1 MPTILVVDDS
11 QTMRDNVKELL
22 LKEGFDVVEAESG
35 EQGLEMMGLHKVSL
49 IISDLNMPGMD
60 GLTMCSHI
68 KQQGYN
74 VPIFML
80 TTQANPELKVKAKEY
95 GVLAWMV
102 KPYKSETLIGGIR
115 KVLAMGGTGGDA

>member
-35 EQGLEMMGLHKVSL
+35 EQGLEMMGLHKVNL

-60 GLTMCSHI
+60 GLTMCGHI

-80 TTQANPELKVKAKEY
+80 TTQANPELKIKAKDY

-102 KPYKSETLIGGIR
+102 KPYKADALTQGIR
-115 KVLAMGGTGGDA
+115 KVLGMRIGNAPE

>member
-35 EQGLEMMGLHKVSL
+35 EQGLEMMGLHKVNL

-80 TTQANPELKVKAKEY
+80 TTQANPELKIKAKEY

-102 KPYKSETLIGGIR
+102 KPYKADALTQGIR
-115 KVLAMGGTGGDA
+115 KVLGMRIGNSTE

>member
-1 MPTILVVDDS
+1 
-11 QTMRDNVKELL
+11 
-22 LKEGFDVVEAESG
+22 
-35 EQGLEMMGLHKVSL
+35 
-49 IISDLNMPGMD
+49 MD

-102 KPYKSETLIGGIR
+102 KPYKADALTQGIR
-115 KVLAMGGTGGDA
+115 KVLAMGSGG

>member
-11 QTMRDNVKELL
+11 KTMRDNLRDLL
-22 LKEGFDVVEAESG
+22 VKEGFEVVEAESG
-35 EQGLEMMGLHKVSL
+35 EQGVEMMGLHTINF

-60 GLTMCSHI
+60 GLTMCHHI
-68 KQQGYN
+68 KQQGHS

-95 GVLAWMV
+95 GVLAWMI
-102 KPYKSETLIGGIR
+102 KPYNSDVLTRGIK
-115 KVLAMGGTGGDA
+115 KVLAMDAGANK

>member
-35 EQGLEMMGLHKVSL
+35 EQGLEMMGLHKVNL

-102 KPYKSETLIGGIR
+102 KPYKADALTQGIR
-115 KVLAMGGTGGDA
+115 KVLAMGSGG